1 MPHVVP
7 ERLML
12 KSRSP
17 SRSQPSTS
25 LRKCCGSQND
35 GLSAYSRSRRSW

>member
-1 MPHVVP
+1 MPQVVP

-25 LRKCCGSQND
+25 LRKCSGSQKD
-35 GLSAYSRSRRSW
+35 GLSAYSCSSRSW